1 MPIYEGIGSMVAEKN
16 SVVFDFGRA
25 YTKCGFAREPS
36 PRWIIPST
44 VPMGPNN
51 QMQPIW
57 NYWAQ
62 DDLIAM
68 LKEFLYTLYFRH
80 LSVNPKD
87 RRVVVVESVLCPTL
101 FRNTVAQ
108 VLFEHFEVPA
118 IVFVPSHLMALYTLG
133 INSALVLDCGYYE
146 SISLP
151 VYEGVCILSAWQ
163 AIPLGGLA
171 IHRRIESEL
180 MELATVRGSSDGE
193 FSLAEVVT
201 DPIRESVLEDIK
213 VRTCFVTTHER
224 AQQLQIWGFARSNN
238 AEVIPDPPA
247 PPPDVEYPL
256 DGDKIIT
263 IPGTLREYAAE
274 ALFELDGDMKS
285 IATLLLDS
293 IIKAPMDSRKTLAQN
308 IVVMGGSS
316 MMPGFKHRLAAE
328 LKSLVQ
334 DPAYS
339 RRMNMNTFK
348 FHSPPSKENYTAWL
362 GASIYGSTDAVN
374 THRITKDQFITN
386 NRHIPDWS
394 DQAWRALSSSKSV

>member
-1 MPIYEGIGSMVAEKN
+1 MPIYEGIGMVAEKN

-36 PRWIIPST
+36 PRWIIPSC
-44 VPMGPNN
+44 VPMGRNN

-62 DDLIAM
+62 DDLTTM
-68 LKEFLYTLYFRH
+68 LKEFMYTLYFRH

-108 VLFEHFEVPA
+108 VLFEHFERPV
-118 IVFVPSHLMALYTLG
+118 H
-133 INSALVLDCGYYE
+133 
-146 SISLP
+146 

-193 FSLAEVVT
+193 FSLAEVLT

-213 VRTCFVTTHER
+213 GKC
-224 AQQLQIWGFARSNN
+224 
-238 AEVIPDPPA
+238 DPP
-247 PPPDVEYPL
+247 PPPPEVKYPL

-293 IIKAPMDSRKTLAQN
+293 ILKAPMDSRKVLAQN

-316 MMPGFKHRLAAE
+316 MMPGFKHRLSQE
-328 LKSLVQ
+328 LKSLVK

-339 RRMNMNTFK
+339 RKMNMNTFK

-374 THRITKDQFITN
+374 VHCITKDQFITN

-394 DQAWRALSSSKSV
+394 DQAWQALSSKSA

>member
-1 MPIYEGIGSMVAEKN
+1 MPIYEGIGMVTEKN

-36 PRWIIPST
+36 PRWIIPSS
-44 VPMGPNN
+44 VPLGRNN

-62 DDLIAM
+62 DDLTTM
-68 LKEFLYTLYFRH
+68 LKEFMYTLYFRH

-193 FSLAEVVT
+193 FSLAEVLT

-213 VRTCFVTTHER
+213 VRTCFVTTRER
-224 AQQLQIWGFARSNN
+224 ALKLQVWGFARSNN
-238 AEVIPDPPA
+238 AEVIPDPP
-247 PPPDVEYPL
+247 PPPPEVKYPL

-263 IPGTLREYAAE
+263 IPGSLREYAAE

-293 IIKAPMDSRKTLAQN
+293 ILKAPMDSRKVLAQN

-316 MMPGFKHRLAAE
+316 MMPGFKHRLLQE

-334 DPAYS
+334 DPTYS
-339 RRMNMNTFK
+339 RKMNMNTFK

-374 THRITKDQFITN
+374 VHCITKDQFITN

-394 DQAWRALSSSKSV
+394 DQAWQALSSKTA